1 MVNYG
6 LKIGGLTYD
15 LQLLDSPPKLNGN
28 AVLGMINYD
37 RQEIYISNEQ
47 HIETKLVTIL
57 HEILHGI
64 VHDRNLPVGGN
75 EENIVDGLSRGIY
88 QILVDNPRLMNMLV
102 YKLHEMYKEED

>member
-1 MVNYG
+1 MRNYG

-15 LQLLDSPPKLNGN
+15 LQLLDSPPKLNG
-28 AVLGMINYD
+28 AEVLGMINYD
-37 RQEIYISNEQ
+37 RQEIYVSNEQ
-47 HIETKLVTIL
+47 HVETKLVTIL

-88 QILVDNPRLMNMLV
+88 QILVDNPKMVSTLM
-102 YKLHEMYKEED
+102 YKLNEMYMEV

>member
-15 LQLLDSPPKLNGN
+15 LQLLDSSPKLNGEEL
-28 AVLGMINYD
+28 LGLIDYD
-37 RQEIYISNEQ
+37 RQEIYISNAQ

-88 QILVDNPRLMNMLV
+88 QVLVDNPKMVSELMF
-102 YKLHEMYKEED
+102 KLNEMYMEV

>member
-15 LQLLDSPPKLNGN
+15 LQLLDSSPKLNGEEL
-28 AVLGMINYD
+28 LGLIDYD
-37 RQEIYISNEQ
+37 RQEIYISNAQ

-75 EENIVDGLSRGIY
+75 EEDIVDGLSRGIY
-88 QILVDNPRLMNMLV
+88 QILVDNPRLVNMLV
-102 YKLHEMYKEED
+102 CKLYELYKEED